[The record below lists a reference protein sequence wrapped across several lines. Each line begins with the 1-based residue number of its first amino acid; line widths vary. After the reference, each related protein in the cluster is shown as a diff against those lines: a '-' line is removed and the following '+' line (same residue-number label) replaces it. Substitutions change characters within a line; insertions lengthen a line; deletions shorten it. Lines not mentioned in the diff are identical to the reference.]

1 MMYAPRKKFSVA
13 MSAAEMMY
21 GLSSRLKLMPQASM
35 AIISEFPASFEVKK
49 MTAMK
54 TKSGEKR
61 LAK

>member
-1 MMYAPRKKFSVA
+1 
-13 MSAAEMMY
+13 
-21 GLSSRLKLMPQASM
+21 MPQASM
-35 AIISEFPASFEVKK
+35 AMISELPASFEVKK